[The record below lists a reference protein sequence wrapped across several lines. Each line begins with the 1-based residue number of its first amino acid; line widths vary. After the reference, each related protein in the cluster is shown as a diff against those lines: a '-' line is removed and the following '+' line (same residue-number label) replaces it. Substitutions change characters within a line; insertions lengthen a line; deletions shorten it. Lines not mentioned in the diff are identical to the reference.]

1 MQGTT
6 GVVQTSV
13 HDSSDDFVLQPYS
26 VQCQLWKMF
35 LANLVPLGKCSLSC
49 AAQVAAWHQY
59 GDVNDGRHD
68 FGASD
73 VCHHGS
79 LERRPQSRLVCKVD
93 KGHIT
98 TTIVGLTSG
107 DRVLWIW
114 IFFGETSV
122 STTSGSPVRVT
133 MIWKLGRQWT
143 RQELGWSCV
152 LANLI
157 PLCVQ
162 WRNLLTFTYF
172 SRTLLPSASSGYTIG
187 RLSLT
192 QLLTSIIEIPISLYH
207 LGTSSSHRFRGLPL
221 GRRSP
226 GCITSALLWGAV
238 GAILLMC
245 DHHLILFLLAVCC
258 AGCMFTRRLISS
270 FLILS
275 ILVFPAAF
283 LRHLIS
289 VVVNICLSLLVRVQF
304 SLW

>member
-1 MQGTT
+1 M
-6 GVVQTSV
+6 
-13 HDSSDDFVLQPYS
+13 
-26 VQCQLWKMF
+26 KI
-35 LANLVPLGKCSLSC
+35 NLENKQDLGACTYDRS
-49 AAQVAAWHQY
+49 HI
-59 GDVNDGRHD
+59 
-68 FGASD
+68 
-73 VCHHGS
+73 CH
-79 LERRPQSRLVCKVD
+79 
-93 KGHIT
+93 T
-98 TTIVGLTSG
+98 
-107 DRVLWIW
+107 
-114 IFFGETSV
+114 
-122 STTSGSPVRVT
+122 
-133 MIWKLGRQWT
+133 
-143 RQELGWSCV
+143 
-152 LANLI
+152 
-157 PLCVQ
+157 
-162 WRNLLTFTYF
+162 LLYF

-221 GRRSP
+221 GRRPP

-258 AGCMFTRRLISS
+258 AGYMFTRRLISS

-304 SLW
+304 SL

>member
-1 MQGTT
+1 MLAG
-6 GVVQTSV
+6 
-13 HDSSDDFVLQPYS
+13 
-26 VQCQLWKMF
+26 
-35 LANLVPLGKCSLSC
+35 ANLT
-49 AAQVAAWHQY
+49 
-59 GDVNDGRHD
+59 R
-68 FGASD
+68 
-73 VCHHGS
+73 
-79 LERRPQSRLVCKVD
+79 SRGGLNRTSNVMDRNAPEVHYIT
-93 KGHIT
+93 HIIGT
-98 TTIVGLTSG
+98 
-107 DRVLWIW
+107 
-114 IFFGETSV
+114 
-122 STTSGSPVRVT
+122 
-133 MIWKLGRQWT
+133 
-143 RQELGWSCV
+143 
-152 LANLI
+152 
-157 PLCVQ
+157 
-162 WRNLLTFTYF
+162 LLYFTYF

-221 GRRSP
+221 GRRPP

-238 GAILLMC
+238 GVILLMC

-270 FLILS
+270 FLTLS